1 MYVCMYF
8 LVIVFKIY
16 EDPFFLIV
24 LNNGRMNRWKNNSCL
39 QCYLPPIFIMLIGWE
54 ITSHMTLYLILSYL
68 IVVCVFK
75 AAWVY
80 DSFGGIHCL
89 NDGSIEDFSA

>member
-24 LNNGRMNRWKNNSCL
+24 LNNGRMN
-39 QCYLPPIFIMLIGWE
+39 
-54 ITSHMTLYLILSYL
+54 
-68 IVVCVFK
+68 
-75 AAWVY
+75 
-80 DSFGGIHCL
+80 
-89 NDGSIEDFSA
+89 